1 MTQARLGLSIIICG
15 LCCWCIDFASAAED
29 PELDALLAQLRDSRV
44 TYHASL
50 KLLSRAKSDRKA
62 RAYIAERLP
71 RLLESYGGGKDQ
83 RENGAWG
90 SAAEVAGDLRVV
102 AAVPIL
108 SRRIDLD
115 TDGPGG

>member
-1 MTQARLGLSIIICG
+1 MTQARIGLSIIICG
-15 LCCWCIDFASAAED
+15 LCCWWVGLAPAAED
-29 PELDALLAQLRDSRV
+29 PGLDALLAQLRDSRV

-83 RENGAWG
+83 WENGAWG
-90 SAAEVAGDLRVV
+90 SAAEVAGQIGFHVRVHIRLHV
-102 AAVPIL
+102 RAH
-108 SRRIDLD
+108 
-115 TDGPGG
+115 